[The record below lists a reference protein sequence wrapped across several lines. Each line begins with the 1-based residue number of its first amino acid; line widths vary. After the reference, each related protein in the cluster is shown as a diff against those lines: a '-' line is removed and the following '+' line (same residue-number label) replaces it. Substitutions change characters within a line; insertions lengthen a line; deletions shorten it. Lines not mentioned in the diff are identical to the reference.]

1 MDITAPAAH
10 GRQPPEPARAATVS
24 PTGSGRL
31 LSAPPTA
38 SAGTV
43 SYMSRVHDMG
53 GQTGF
58 GPVPVADDDG
68 RLFHADWEARVYA
81 LVRALQRHGVI
92 NRQFDELRD
101 AIERIPPAEYLAL
114 SYYERWLRAA
124 EMLLAEKGLLPDGR
138 DQEGPEGPGDHG
150 DHVDHGDH
158 GDHGDHRG
166 G

>member
-1 MDITAPAAH
+1 MTSLLADAD
-10 GRQPPEPARAATVS
+10 GRRCRRPRPGVS
-24 PTGSGRL
+24 
-31 LSAPPTA
+31 
-38 SAGTV
+38 GTV

-68 RLFHADWEARVYA
+68 RFFHADWEARVYA

-92 NRQFDELRD
+92 NPQFDELRD

-124 EMLLAEKGLLPDGR
+124 EMLLAEKGLLPG
-138 DQEGPEGPGDHG
+138 EGDHG
-150 DHVDHGDH
+150 EPSEHADRGE
-158 GDHGDHRG
+158 HRG